1 MRGNFA
7 ILDARSQRI
16 IRVCRSTFAAELY
29 STEEALDVGTFC
41 RGALCELR
49 GKDIKGR
56 KIDAVLETVPLE
68 VVKVPITRAPQIHLL
83 LEAERAC
90 VLE

>member
-1 MRGNFA
+1 VRGNFA

-83 LEAERAC
+83 LEAKRAC